1 MLLFAVKFARPICQN
16 QTFQHSRPLLA
27 VRFFTHTGFKSRRE
41 SAHLE
46 QHKSRIPKKE
56 PTWLES
62 SQKQMGEE
70 WQKAIAVAVFLGFSL
85 LFVKGVRRT
94 LKCSFKNLHQLWS
107 YQGLSYNKAIE
118 QALIEGTFVSNSL
131 NLLRDNEKAL
141 FLLGFP
147 IW

>member
-70 WQKAIAVAVFLGFSL
+70 WQKALGVVVFLGFSL
-85 LFVKGVRRT
+85 LFVKG
-94 LKCSFKNLHQLWS
+94 
-107 YQGLSYNKAIE
+107 GLSYNKAIE

>member
-1 MLLFAVKFARPICQN
+1 
-16 QTFQHSRPLLA
+16 
-27 VRFFTHTGFKSRRE
+27 
-41 SAHLE
+41 
-46 QHKSRIPKKE
+46 
-56 PTWLES
+56 
-62 SQKQMGEE
+62 MGEE
-70 WQKAIAVAVFLGFSL
+70 WQKALGVVVFLGFSL

-94 LKCSFKNLHQLWS
+94 LKCLCKDWS
-107 YQGLSYNKAIE
+107 SQKLASTLVFQGLSYNKAIE